1 MGNPYSQ
8 ILSHPG
14 ALAFSTT
21 GLLARLPLAMTG
33 LGIVLMIEHAYG
45 SYALAGTVSAIYV
58 VGMAAAAPVLANLV
72 DKYGQARIM
81 RPALATFNLGL
92 GALVLA
98 TVLRAPTPALFA
110 AAAIAGVATGSI
122 GALVRARW
130 AITVKDARELH
141 TAYALES
148 ALDEVVFVIGPVA
161 ATMLATMI
169 AGPVAILTAMAFSLV
184 GGFWLLSLRD
194 TEPPAQLRTSRPR
207 ELWEEAVDPDALPT
221 TDDRA
226 ATQTSADSHASAPT
240 PTRAHVP
247 ARARPILH
255 IPAMWCLIGVMLCV
269 GVIFGATDVATVAF
283 SKDLGYEAMA
293 GVVLAIFAFGSLI
306 SGLIY
311 GARVWGATL
320 PVRLAV
326 GVIGLAAGV
335 SLFLFIDSL
344 TLLAAVMFAT
354 GFAIAPTFINTNA
367 VVQQVVHPTRLTE
380 GLTWMSTATAAG
392 ASLGSA
398 LAGVVIDARGG
409 HAGFWVVVAGAAGAA
424 VLVLATLPAI
434 RRAISTAQL

>member
-130 AITVKDARELH
+130 AITVKDAGELH

-184 GGFWLLSLRD
+184 GGFWFLSLRD
-194 TEPPAQLRTSRPR
+194 TEPPAQLRTSRPH

-221 TDDRA
+221 TD
-226 ATQTSADSHASAPT
+226 THALA

-247 ARARPILH
+247 ARARPILY

-326 GVIGLAAGV
+326 GVIGLAGGA